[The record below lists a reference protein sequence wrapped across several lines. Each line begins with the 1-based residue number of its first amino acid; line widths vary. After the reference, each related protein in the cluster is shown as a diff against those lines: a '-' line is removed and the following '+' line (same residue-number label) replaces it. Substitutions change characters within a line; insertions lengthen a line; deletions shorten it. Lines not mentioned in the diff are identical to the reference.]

1 MSGLRLERYDTLF
14 IAPHGDDVALAC
26 PARVLAE
33 AESGRRALVLS
44 LFAAE
49 GAETDAARA
58 LRDLGA
64 DYAAAGLRSGG
75 RATPAAATAEPGIAD
90 DEAVLDAARL
100 LAEAAPRVQPVHV
113 YAPLGL
119 GGSRDHWI
127 AHEGALRAFASA
139 RRVAARC
146 LSTFSSVSSFAC
158 SRKVP

>member
-1 MSGLRLERYDTLF
+1 MSGLRLGRYDTLF

-33 AESGRRALVLS
+33 AESGRRALVLA

-64 DYAAAGLRSGG
+64 DYAAAGLQSGG

-90 DEAVLDAARL
+90 DEAVLDAARM
-100 LAEAAPRVQPVHV
+100 LAEAAPRVQPVGV
-113 YAPLGL
+113 VEL
-119 GGSRDHWI
+119 
-127 AHEGALRAFASA
+127 
-139 RRVAARC
+139 
-146 LSTFSSVSSFAC
+146 T
-158 SRKVP
+158 